1 MMGVLSDTEV
11 GSWVA
16 ALCRNE
22 EEDCCLPKAS
32 GQEVSFEDGSFG
44 FERPELPS
52 FQGLAGQ
59 CFSGVD
65 GMAVLSSV
73 AFFDSKALGASRVEE
88 CS

>member
-1 MMGVLSDTEV
+1 MGALPDTEV
-11 GSWVA
+11 GSWAA

-22 EEDCCLPKAS
+22 EEDRCLPKAS
-32 GQEVSFEDGSFG
+32 GQEVSFEDDSFV

-52 FQGLAGQ
+52 FHGPAGQ

-65 GMAVLSSV
+65 GMAVLSLV
-73 AFFDSKALGASRVEE
+73 AFFGSKALGASRVEE